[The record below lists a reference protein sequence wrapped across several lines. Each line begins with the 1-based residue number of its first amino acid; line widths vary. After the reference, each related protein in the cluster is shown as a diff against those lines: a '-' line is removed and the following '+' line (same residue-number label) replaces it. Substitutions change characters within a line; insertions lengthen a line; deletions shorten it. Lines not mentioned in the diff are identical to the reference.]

1 MDHDKPLTCECG
13 VQAFR
18 NIQFPEPGIMYVTCF
33 HCGRVYDVSLSAIAA
48 EAAWERMEREAP
60 EPQVRVGRVYVEGSI
75 VLPDGTKCVRLAE
88 PEPTKPTGYKYEP
101 ML

>member
-1 MDHDKPLTCECG
+1 MSDDKPLVCECG

-18 NIQFPEPGIMYVTCF
+18 NIQFPEPGVMHATCF
-33 HCGRVYDVSLSAIAA
+33 HCGSVKEIGLSAMAA

-60 EPQVRVGRVYVEGSI
+60 EP
-75 VLPDGTKCVRLAE
+75 KAE
-88 PEPTKPTGYKYEP
+88 KPEKPIGYKYEP